1 MNISKSNITLESS
14 ESKEV
19 GRQERLHSEGGG
31 GGGRGRLWGGD
42 SQQQDQAHAQEHKH
56 LDNHGDEFIYIWR

>member
-19 GRQERLHSEGGG
+19 GRQERLHSKG
-31 GGGRGRLWGGD
+31 GGGRGWGGLCGGD
-42 SQQQDQAHAQEHKH
+42 SEQQDQAHAQEHQH
-56 LDNHGDEFIYIWR
+56 LDNHEIHVS

>member
-19 GRQERLHSEGGG
+19 GLQESLHSE
-31 GGGRGRLWGGD
+31 GGRGRLWGGD

-56 LDNHGDEFIYIWR
+56 LDNHGDDEFI